1 MYRVKGQSRAFYI
14 INKADVHVHSFYYKS
29 FLPAVLYM
37 GSGHYSDSPLFRQPI
52 APTAHYSDSPL
63 LRQPISPTTHYSVKN
78 CQKQYNY
85 LKTCCF
91 SSIPN
96 GRLTLIFILIERIVS
111 VLNKRVNMGSKSKVM
126 VLTDSLHHYDMRNIS
141 TNFGWSNTS
150 TTFWI

>member
-1 MYRVKGQSRAFYI
+1 MYIHFITNRFCQRYCIWGQVI
-14 INKADVHVHSFYYKS
+14 I
-29 FLPAVLYM
+29 
-37 GSGHYSDSPLFRQPI
+37 
-52 APTAHYSDSPL
+52 PTAHYSDSPL
-63 LRQPISPTTHYSVKN
+63 LRRPIIPTAHCSDSPFLRQPISPTTHYSVKN
-78 CQKQYNY
+78 GQKQYNY